1 MPLMHALE
9 RQRFSE
15 RGARPQV
22 LCMGDHLA
30 VMLLCLQ
37 AGQEL
42 RAPDD
47 DTMETLFC
55 VLAGAGEIVEG
66 DERHAVKVG
75 DVVVVPAGTQKALVA
90 GDGTMSV
97 LGVRHLGGRDA

>member
-1 MPLMHALE
+1 MPLIRALE

-22 LCMGDHLA
+22 LHMGDHLA

-37 AGQEL
+37 GHQEL

-47 DTMETLFC
+47 DATETLFC
-55 VLAGAGEIVEG
+55 VLAGEGEVVEG
-66 DERHAVKVG
+66 DERHAVGVG

-90 GDGTMSV
+90 RGETMSV
-97 LGVRHLGGRDA
+97 LGVRSLGGSDA

>member
-1 MPLMHALE
+1 MPLMRALE

-15 RGARPQV
+15 RGPRPQV
-22 LCMGDHLA
+22 LSMGDHLA

-42 RAPDD
+42 RAPED
-47 DTMETLFC
+47 DTAETLFC
-55 VLAGAGEIVEG
+55 VLVGAGEIVEG
-66 DERHAVKVG
+66 DERHAVAVG

-90 GDGTMSV
+90 GGGPMSV
-97 LGVRHLGGRDA
+97 LGVRDLGGRDA